1 MELIKI
7 LIDAFKEIGAGGTA
21 LLLIFS
27 FIGWVAIKLVPPA
40 IERTASAFER
50 IAESMDKLELLLHSH
65 ANDADGT
72 RKDVQKLHDRLDTA
86 VSKLATKEDITAIV
100 GVVKTEGELIRSA
113 VSEHTKASQH
123 QAERL
128 MDKVD
133 AVGK

>member
-50 IAESMDKLELLLHSH
+50 IAESMIKLELLLHSH
-65 ANDADGT
+65 SNDADGIG
-72 RKDVQKLHDRLDTA
+72 KDVQKLHDRLDTA
-86 VSKLATKEDITAIV
+86 VIKFATREDITALTV
-100 GVVKTEGELIRSA
+100 VVKAEGELIRSA
-113 VSEHTKASQH
+113 VSEHTKACQH

>member
-1 MELIKI
+1 MRFFRTNL
-7 LIDAFKEIGAGGTA
+7 
-21 LLLIFS
+21 
-27 FIGWVAIKLVPPA
+27 VAV
-40 IERTASAFER
+40 S
-50 IAESMDKLELLLHSH
+50 LLLHSH
-65 ANDADGT
+65 ANDADGI

-86 VSKLATKEDITAIV
+86 VSKFATKEDITASV